1 MKPTDKEIIDYYR
14 THSKPQCCEDL
25 GITLSDINTTLRRTN
40 FSKVDAVKN
49 GKAIDPR
56 GEWFERNRKA
66 LTKELMTRLWPTW
79 TIIGICRK
87 YHVTEETV
95 RKAADK
101 YGLPPKA
108 PKKAKQ
114 EAMKSK
120 AKQNQTMQVIKF
132 PHKIGQTVLV
142 NAEMIDL
149 QGNISRHSKQGKVCY
164 IAKECF
170 GIQFENYLESF
181 QIKSLYHDR
190 GTNIRVIERMEA

>member
-1 MKPTDKEIIDYYR
+1 MKPTDTEIINYYR
-14 THSKPQCCEDL
+14 THTKPECCTGL

-49 GKAIDPR
+49 GKAVDPR
-56 GEWFERNRKA
+56 GEWFNRNRSA
-66 LTKELMTRLWPTW
+66 LTKELMTRLWSTW

-114 EAMKSK
+114 EAMQSK
-120 AKQNQTMQVIKF
+120 PKPTRI
-132 PHKIGQTVLV
+132 P
-142 NAEMIDL
+142 
-149 QGNISRHSKQGKVCY
+149 RYKQGETHRFRTDGEILTGVVIQDTDRHVTFKTDKGNRCVNKVDLL
-164 IAKECF
+164 I
-170 GIQFENYLESF
+170 GID
-181 QIKSLYHDR
+181 I
-190 GTNIRVIERMEA
+190 IERMEA